1 MVTEMIG
8 RPFYGWYV
16 VGAASIVVSF
26 CFGLAYYNNP
36 VFYPAYIEE
45 FGWSRT
51 EVAAGAGVNFIF
63 FGILSPFIGM
73 LADKISVKKIILAGI
88 LCDAIAK
95 LAFSF
100 MNGLPAYYVTNV
112 LVGIGIACTSMLT
125 VKMLIS
131 KWFKKREGTALGIV
145 VAATAVGGGIGPVLT
160 SYLLGQYG
168 WRTVQ
173 ILLGVIIF
181 LVVVPVFWFV
191 VKDRPQE
198 LNLSIDGDP
207 LSQAGAQKESWSEA
221 PDLTLRQALRT
232 PTFWLICAAILLFHV
247 CVISISQHFVLHL
260 TDKGLD
266 LSSAS
271 VGLSVLLAASIV
283 GRLGFGA
290 LSDKYSKKHLIIL
303 AYSILAVMSF
313 MLFLTGTPQLSSFAT
328 STAAIYVVA
337 ALIGIGYGGGIVSVP
352 VVAGTCF
359 GLSSLGKIFGLIMLF
374 NAIGGT
380 VGPILAGYLFDI
392 TGSYQWSFLV
402 VSLAAFV
409 AVGCLAFIKMD
420 LRTMKAKTAPSE
432 RQLELMASS

>member
-1 MVTEMIG
+1 M

-16 VGAASIVVSF
+16 VVAASIVVSF

-73 LADKISVKKIILAGI
+73 LADKLSVKKIIFAGV
-88 LCDAIAK
+88 LCDAVAK
-95 LAFSF
+95 FAFSW
-100 MNGLPAYYVTNV
+100 MNALPAYYLTNV

-125 VKMLIS
+125 VKMLIA
-131 KWFKKREGTALGIV
+131 KWFKRREGTALGIV
-145 VAATAVGGGIGPVLT
+145 VASTAVGGGIGPVLT
-160 SYLLGQYG
+160 SWLLNLYD

-173 ILLGVIIF
+173 ILLGTIIF
-181 LVVVPVFWFV
+181 LVVIPIFSFV
-191 VKDRPQE
+191 VKDRPE
-198 LNLSIDGDP
+198 DLNLSLDGEP
-207 LSQAGAQKESWSEA
+207 PSQNGAQRESSFEL
-221 PDLTLRQALRT
+221 PDLTLREALHT
-232 PTFWLICAAILLFHV
+232 STFWLICAAILLFHV

-266 LSSAS
+266 LNAASA
-271 VGLSVLLAASIV
+271 GLSVLLSSSII

-290 LSDKYSKKHLIIL
+290 LSDRYSKKHLIVL

-313 MLFLTGTPQLSSFAT
+313 TLFLIGTPWLAFFT
-328 STAAIYVVA
+328 RSTASIYVIA

-380 VGPILAGYLFDI
+380 LGPILSGYLFDV
-392 TGSYQWSFLV
+392 TGSYQWPFLV
-402 VSLAAFV
+402 VSLAAFA
-409 AVGCLAFIKMD
+409 AVGCLAFINLD
-420 LRTMKAKTAPSE
+420 LRAMKAEPVTAE
-432 RQLELMASS
+432 RQLELVSP

>member
-1 MVTEMIG
+1 MIG

-16 VGAASIVVSF
+16 VGAASIAVSF

-51 EVAAGAGVNFIF
+51 QVAAGAGVNFIF
-63 FGILSPFIGM
+63 FGMLSPFIGM
-73 LADKISVKKIILAGI
+73 LADKVSVKKIILVGI
-88 LCDAIAK
+88 VCDAIAK

-100 MNGLPAYYVTNV
+100 MHALPAYYATNV

-125 VKMLIS
+125 VKMLVS

-160 SYLLGQYG
+160 SYLLSHYG

-173 ILLGVIIF
+173 ILLGVMIF
-181 LVVVPVFWFV
+181 LVIVPVFWFV

-207 LSQAGAQKESWSEA
+207 LSQTGAQNESWSEA
-221 PDLTLRQALRT
+221 PDLTFRQALQT

-266 LSSAS
+266 LRTASA
-271 VGLSVLLAASIV
+271 GLSVLLGASII

-313 MLFLTGTPQLSSFAT
+313 TLFLTGTSLMSSFAR

-380 VGPILAGYLFDI
+380 VGPILAGYLFDV
-392 TGSYQWSFLV
+392 TGSYQWSFLI

-409 AVGCLAFIKMD
+409 AVGCLAFIKMN
-420 LRTMKAKTAPSE
+420 LRTMKPTTAPSE
-432 RQLELMASS
+432 GQLELIASS

>member
-1 MVTEMIG
+1 
-8 RPFYGWYV
+8 
-16 VGAASIVVSF
+16 
-26 CFGLAYYNNP
+26 
-36 VFYPAYIEE
+36 
-45 FGWSRT
+45 
-51 EVAAGAGVNFIF
+51 
-63 FGILSPFIGM
+63 
-73 LADKISVKKIILAGI
+73 
-88 LCDAIAK
+88 
-95 LAFSF
+95 
-100 MNGLPAYYVTNV
+100 
-112 LVGIGIACTSMLT
+112 
-125 VKMLIS
+125 
-131 KWFKKREGTALGIV
+131 
-145 VAATAVGGGIGPVLT
+145 
-160 SYLLGQYG
+160 
-168 WRTVQ
+168 
-173 ILLGVIIF
+173 
-181 LVVVPVFWFV
+181 VVVPVFWFV

-198 LNLSIDGDP
+198 LDLPIDGDMQ
-207 LSQAGAQKESWSEA
+207 SQTGAQNQSWSEA

-232 PTFWLICAAILLFHV
+232 STFWLICAAILLFHV

-313 MLFLTGTPQLSSFAT
+313 TLFLTGTPLLSSFAT

-352 VVAGTCF
+352 VVAGRCF

-409 AVGCLAFIKMD
+409 AVGCLAFIEMD
-420 LRTMKAKTAPSE
+420 LRTTQPKTAPSE
-432 RQLELMASS
+432 GQLELMASS

>member
-1 MVTEMIG
+1 MIG

-16 VGAASIVVSF
+16 VGAASIVVSL

-100 MNGLPAYYVTNV
+100 MNALPAYYLTNV

-145 VAATAVGGGIGPVLT
+145 VAATAVGGGIGPLLT
-160 SYLLGQYG
+160 SYLLSHYG

-173 ILLGVIIF
+173 VLLGVIIF
-181 LVVVPVFWFV
+181 LFVVPLFWFV
-191 VKDRPQE
+191 VKDRPEE
-198 LNLSIDGDP
+198 LNLSIDGEP
-207 LSQAGAQKESWSEA
+207 ASQTGAKNESWSEA
-221 PDLTLRQALRT
+221 PDLTLRQALHT
-232 PTFWLICAAILLFHV
+232 STFWLICAAILLFHV
-247 CVISISQHFVLHL
+247 CVISISQHFVLYL
-260 TDKGLD
+260 TDKGLN

-271 VGLSVLLAASIV
+271 MGLSVLLAASIV

-313 MLFLTGTPQLSSFAT
+313 TLFLTGTPVLSSFAT
-328 STAAIYVVA
+328 STAATYVVA

-352 VVAGTCF
+352 VIAGTCF

-380 VGPILAGYLFDI
+380 IGPILAGYLFDV
-392 TGSYQWSFLV
+392 TGNYQWSFLV

-409 AVGCLAFIKMD
+409 AVGCLSFIKMN
-420 LRTMKAKTAPSE
+420 LRPLPPKTAPPE
-432 RQLELMASS
+432 NQLELMTSS

>member
-1 MVTEMIG
+1 MIM

-16 VGAASIVVSF
+16 VVAASIVVSF

-63 FGILSPFIGM
+63 FGIMSPFIGM
-73 LADKISVKKIILAGI
+73 LADKLSVKKIIFAGVV
-88 LCDAIAK
+88 CDAVAK
-95 LAFSF
+95 FAFSW
-100 MNGLPAYYVTNV
+100 MNALPAYYLTNV

-125 VKMLIS
+125 VKMLIA
-131 KWFKKREGTALGIV
+131 KWFKRREGTALGIV

-160 SYLLGQYG
+160 SWLLNLYD

-173 ILLGVIIF
+173 TLLGTIIV
-181 LVVVPVFWFV
+181 LVVVPIFWFV
-191 VKDRPQE
+191 VKDRPQD
-198 LNLSIDGDP
+198 LNLSIDGEHP
-207 LSQAGAQKESWSEA
+207 SATGAQRERSFEA
-221 PDLTLRQALRT
+221 PDLTLREAVQT
-232 PTFWLICAAILLFHV
+232 STFWLICAAILLFHV

-266 LSSAS
+266 LSAASA
-271 VGLSVLLAASIV
+271 GLSVLLSASIV

-290 LSDKYSKKHLIIL
+290 LSDNYSKKHLIIL

-313 MLFLTGTPQLSSFAT
+313 TLFLMGTPWLAFFT
-328 STAAIYVVA
+328 RSTAAIYVIA

-380 VGPILAGYLFDI
+380 LGPILSGYLFDI
-392 TGSYQWSFLV
+392 TGSYQWSFLL
-402 VSLAAFV
+402 VSMAAFV
-409 AVGCLAFIKMD
+409 AVGCLAFININ
-420 LRTMKAKTAPSE
+420 LRLMKPKPVSAE
-432 RQLELMASS
+432 RQLELIPP

>member
-1 MVTEMIG
+1 MIG

-16 VGAASIVVSF
+16 VTAASIVVSF

-36 VFYPAYIEE
+36 VFYPAYIDE

-73 LADKISVKKIILAGI
+73 LADKISVKKIILAGV
-88 LCDAIAK
+88 LCDATAK
-95 LAFSF
+95 VAFSF
-100 MNGLPAYYVTNV
+100 MDALPAYYLTNV

-160 SYLLGQYG
+160 SYLLSHYG

-198 LNLSIDGDP
+198 LNLTIDGNP
-207 LSQAGAQKESWSEA
+207 LSETKAKNESWSEA
-221 PDLTLRQALRT
+221 PDLTFRQALQT

-260 TDKGLD
+260 TDKGLN

-290 LSDKYSKKHLIIL
+290 LSDKYSKKHLIVL

-313 MLFLTGTPQLSSFAT
+313 MLFLMGTPLLSSFAT

-352 VVAGTCF
+352 VVTGTCF

-380 VGPILAGYLFDI
+380 AGPILAGYLFDV

-409 AVGCLAFIKMD
+409 AVGCLSFIKMD
-420 LRTMKAKTAPSE
+420 LRTMRPKTAPSDG
-432 RQLELMASS
+432 QVGLMASS

>member
-1 MVTEMIG
+1 MIG

-51 EVAAGAGVNFIF
+51 EVAGGAGVNFIF
-63 FGILSPFIGM
+63 FGLLSPFIGI
-73 LADKISVKKIILAGI
+73 LADKVSVKKIILAGI
-88 LCDAIAK
+88 LCDATAK

-100 MNGLPAYYVTNV
+100 MNALPAYYLTNV

-160 SYLLGQYG
+160 SYFLSQYG

-173 ILLGVIIF
+173 VLLGVIIL

-198 LNLSIDGDP
+198 VNLSIDGDP
-207 LSQAGAQKESWSEA
+207 VSPAGAQNENWSEA
-221 PDLTLRQALRT
+221 ADLTLRQALHT
-232 PTFWLICAAILLFHV
+232 STFWLICAAILLFHV

-266 LSSAS
+266 LHSAS
-271 VGLSVLLAASIV
+271 MGLSVLLAASIV

-313 MLFLTGTPQLSSFAT
+313 TLFLTGTPFLSSFAT

-380 VGPILAGYLFDI
+380 VGPILAGYLFDV

-409 AVGCLAFIKMD
+409 AVGCLAFIKLD
-420 LRTMKAKTAPSE
+420 LRTIKPNTAPSE
-432 RQLELMASS
+432 GQLELLTSS